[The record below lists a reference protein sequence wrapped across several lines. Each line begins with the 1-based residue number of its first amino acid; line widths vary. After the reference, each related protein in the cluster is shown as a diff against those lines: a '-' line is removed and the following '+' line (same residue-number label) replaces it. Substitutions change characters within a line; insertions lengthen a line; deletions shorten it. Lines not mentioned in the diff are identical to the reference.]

1 MQTLISVDTSV
12 FFLINQTLANT
23 VFDIIMP
30 FVTNLDNWRIPIGI
44 IWLVLIWKGGKK
56 GRIAAILLIPVL
68 TMSDYTSSSILKP
81 VFGRIRPC
89 HVLENVRLLV
99 NCGSGLA
106 FPSSHAT
113 NISAVAVLFSF
124 FYRKATPVFITI
136 AFLVGL
142 SRIYVG
148 VHYPADV
155 LFGFTVGTGI
165 SSLLIYGYLKLS
177 AKYPRIHYLNTSKE
191 KGSRGLIFFK
201 ICDKLR

>member
-1 MQTLISVDTSV
+1 MQVLVSIDTSI
-12 FFLINQTLANT
+12 FLFINQTLANI
-23 VFDIIMP
+23 VLDIIMP
-30 FVTNLDNWRIPIGI
+30 FVTNLDNWRIPIVI
-44 IWLVLIWKGGKK
+44 IWLLLIWKGGKK

-81 VFGRIRPC
+81 LFGRIRPC
-89 HVLENVRLLV
+89 HALENVRLLV

-124 FYRKATPVFITI
+124 FYRKGIPVFLLI
-136 AFLVGL
+136 AFTVGL

-165 SSLLIYGYLKLS
+165 AFLLIYLYLKL
-177 AKYPRIHYLNTSKE
+177 AIKYPRINYTDLKFE
-191 KGSRGLIFFK
+191 K
-201 ICDKLR
+201 

>member
-1 MQTLISVDTSV
+1 MQTLISIDASI
-12 FFLINQTLANT
+12 FFLINQILANA

-30 FVTNLDNWRIPIGI
+30 FLTNLDNWRIPILA
-44 IWLVLIWKGGKK
+44 IWLALIWRGGKK
-56 GRIAAILLIPVL
+56 GRVAAILLIPVL

-81 VFGRIRPC
+81 LFGRIRPC
-89 HVLENVRLLV
+89 HVMENVRLLV

-124 FYRKATPVFITI
+124 FYRKAMPGFLTI
-136 AFLVGL
+136 ALLVGL

-165 SSLLIYGYLKLS
+165 SSLIIYAYLKLS
-177 AKYPRIHYLNTSKE
+177 QKYPRIHYVNPSNE
-191 KGSRGLIFFK
+191 K
-201 ICDKLR
+201 